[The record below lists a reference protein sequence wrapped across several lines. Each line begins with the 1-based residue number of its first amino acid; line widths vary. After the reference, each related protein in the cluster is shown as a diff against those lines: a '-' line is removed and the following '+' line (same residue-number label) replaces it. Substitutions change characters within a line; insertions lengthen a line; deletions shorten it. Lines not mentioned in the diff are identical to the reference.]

1 MIEYKAFIASSL
13 DGFIAR
19 TDGSLDWLTSE
30 KYKLENIDFGYTLF
44 MQSIDCIVMG
54 RVTFETVMQFESYPF
69 PTIPVFVLTQN
80 PKYQIQSNH
89 PIFIFNGT
97 LENLTSELENR
108 QFKSAYVDG
117 GQVIQS
123 FIHERKL
130 SEITITRISVLLGS
144 GLTLFGNLDLDQNL
158 KHIKT
163 IAYANGFVQ
172 SEYHFS

>member
-1 MIEYKAFIASSL
+1 MIKYKAFIASSL

-19 TDGSLDWLTSE
+19 SDGSINWLASE
-30 KYKLENIDFGYTLF
+30 KYTLENNDLGYTLF

-54 RVTFETVMQFESYPF
+54 RATFETVLQFEPYPF
-69 PTIPVFVLTQN
+69 PTVPVFVLTHN
-80 PKYQIQSNH
+80 SEYRIQSNH
-89 PIFIFNGT
+89 PISIFNGT
-97 LENLTSELENR
+97 LENLTFELEKR
-108 QFKSAYVDG
+108 QFKSVYVDG

-123 FIHERKL
+123 FVSKQML
-130 SEITITRISVLLGS
+130 SEIILTRIPVLLGS
-144 GLTLFGNLDLDQNL
+144 GLPLFGHLAQDQNL